1 MYVGRATR
9 GSPARIVCRALDGLG
24 GLHGHLLIE
33 QPAVSGATPP
43 AMIGTPV
50 FSLPA
55 IAL

>member
-1 MYVGRATR
+1 
-9 GSPARIVCRALDGLG
+9 VCRALDGLG

-43 AMIGTPV
+43 AMIDTPV